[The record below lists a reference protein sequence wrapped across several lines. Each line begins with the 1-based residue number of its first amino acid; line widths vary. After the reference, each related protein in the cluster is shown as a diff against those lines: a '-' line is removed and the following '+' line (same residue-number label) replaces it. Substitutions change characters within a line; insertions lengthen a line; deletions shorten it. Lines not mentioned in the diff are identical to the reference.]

1 MNNSQMN
8 TLKNATGKI
17 DYTLMNDC
25 MFHSVMT
32 KNVTVLKG
40 LVCALLH
47 LKPDRVQSIEVLNP
61 YEPGEDILDK
71 NFILDVKICLNDETF
86 INIELQ
92 VRPQAYWNDR
102 SLIYLCRLF
111 DNLKKGENYSDVR
124 PAYHIGLLDFT
135 PFPEHPEFYA
145 VNQMMNV
152 RKHYIYNDKFTLNVL
167 DLKQIELAT
176 DEDKLWKLDFWAR
189 LFKATTWEELKMLAQ
204 QDNVFQETCDTVFRL
219 NQDEKI
225 RYWCQAREEAERIA
239 RTIEQDYEDRLAKK
253 DNALAEKDKALA
265 EKDKALAEK
274 DKALAEKDAQ
284 LALLK
289 AQLNQK

>member
-1 MNNSQMN
+1 M
-8 TLKNATGKI
+8 K
-17 DYTLMNDC
+17 
-25 MFHSVMT
+25 
-32 KNVTVLKG
+32 
-40 LVCALLH
+40 
-47 LKPDRVQSIEVLNP
+47 
-61 YEPGEDILDK
+61 
-71 NFILDVKICLNDETF
+71 
-86 INIELQ
+86 
-92 VRPQAYWNDR
+92 
-102 SLIYLCRLF
+102 
-111 DNLKKGENYSDVR
+111 
-124 PAYHIGLLDFT
+124 
-135 PFPEHPEFYA
+135 
-145 VNQMMNV
+145 NV
-152 RKHYIYNDKFTLNVL
+152 RKHYIYNSKFTLNVL
-167 DLKQIELAT
+167 NLKQIKLAT
-176 DEDKLWKLDFWAR
+176 NGDKLWKLDFWAR

>member
-1 MNNSQMN
+1 
-8 TLKNATGKI
+8 
-17 DYTLMNDC
+17 
-25 MFHSVMT
+25 
-32 KNVTVLKG
+32 
-40 LVCALLH
+40 
-47 LKPDRVQSIEVLNP
+47 
-61 YEPGEDILDK
+61 
-71 NFILDVKICLNDETF
+71 
-86 INIELQ
+86 
-92 VRPQAYWNDR
+92 
-102 SLIYLCRLF
+102 
-111 DNLKKGENYSDVR
+111 
-124 PAYHIGLLDFT
+124 
-135 PFPEHPEFYA
+135 
-145 VNQMMNV
+145 MMNV

-253 DNALAEKDKALA
+253 DNALVEKDKALA